1 MDNNKPNAIEVANVS
16 FSYDGQKQILKNI
29 SFNIQQGE
37 YVCIVGHNGSGK
49 STFSKLLMALYFP
62 NEGTI
67 NVFEDNLNFK
77 TEKKLRNRIG
87 IIFQNPDN
95 QFIGMTAAD
104 DIAFGLETRRYSRK
118 KIDSIIKKVS
128 SKMKIEPL
136 LEKDPVNLSGGQKQ
150 KVAIA
155 GVLAINPEI
164 IIFDEST
171 SMLDPKGKEEI
182 KQTILDLKKEDP
194 NKTIISITHD
204 MEEVIKS
211 DKVIVFYEGTIAKI
225 GKPKEIFDNF
235 EFVKKMKLNF
245 PFLLSL
251 SSELG
256 FSSINEEEI
265 LERLTKIDEK

>member
-1 MDNNKPNAIEVANVS
+1 MDKSHRKAVEVANVS
-16 FSYDGQKQILKNI
+16 FSYDGQKTILKDI
-29 SFNIQQGE
+29 SFSIDEGE

-49 STFSKLLMALYFP
+49 STFSKLLMALYYP
-62 NEGTI
+62 NEGSISVFGTI
-67 NVFEDNLNFK
+67 LDFK
-77 TEKKLRNRIG
+77 SEKQLRNKIG

-104 DIAFGLETRRYSRK
+104 DIAFGLETRKYSRK
-118 KIDSIIKKVS
+118 KMDAIIRNISK
-128 SKMKIEPL
+128 KMKIESL

-171 SMLDPKGKEEI
+171 SMLDPKGKQEI
-182 KQTILDLKKEDP
+182 KQTILNLKKENP
-194 NKTIISITHD
+194 KKTIISITHD
-204 MEEVIKS
+204 MEEVIKA
-211 DKVIVFYEGTIAKI
+211 DKVIVFYEGKIAKI
-225 GKPKEIFDNF
+225 AKPQEIFNDY
-235 EFVKKMKLNF
+235 EFVRKMKLNF

-265 LERLTKIDEK
+265 LERLTFVNEK